1 MLIRPVRLRDLN
13 SLESVEPED
22 TQWVRKVREVRSWF
36 GLVKLLNL
44 VPNRFQHLFDVHV
57 AQVDGVVVGLI
68 QVSPTNEIQSTW
80 RIEHFTLSDPLQSQG
95 LGTLLLAYIFEYY
108 RSAKTWIVEADIHNK
123 EQIAI
128 YRQNGFQSMAEIT
141 YWRLPSAVLENLA
154 KVAIQSLNLR
164 PVSNADA
171 ALLCQLDCATMP
183 SMLRQVYD
191 RHPDDFRRPLPDR
204 IVFGI
209 NQSLHQEEQVFEY
222 VYEPQ
227 RRAAIGAF
235 DLKIS
240 KQGLEPHRLT
250 LWIHPA
256 YTWLYRELLV
266 HISKILSHYPPQSLE
281 LFAGDYQAER
291 QSILESLEGEITHTK
306 LLMSRSVWHKVRE
319 FRNPLENLSLDMLPA
334 WRPLTKPLMPEPV
347 LDEFK
352 KDAPDPQSSSP
363 G

>member
-1 MLIRPVRLRDLN
+1 MLIRPVQLRDLD
-13 SLESVEPED
+13 SLENVEPED

-36 GLVKLLNL
+36 GLVKFLNL

-57 AQVDGVVVGLI
+57 AQIDGHVVGLV

-80 RIEHFTLSDPLQSQG
+80 RIDHFALSDPLQSQG

-123 EQIAI
+123 EQIAV

-141 YWRLPSAVLENLA
+141 YWRLPMAVLENLA
-154 KVAIQSLNLR
+154 RVEVQALNLR

-191 RHPDDFRRPLPDR
+191 RHPEDFRRPLPDR
-204 IVFGI
+204 IVLGI
-209 NQSLHQEEQVFEY
+209 SQSLHQEERVFEY

-240 KQGLEPHRLT
+240 KQGLEPHRLS
-250 LWIHPA
+250 LWVHPA
-256 YTWLYRELLV
+256 YTWLYRDLLI

-281 LFAGDYQAER
+281 LSAGDYQAER
-291 QSILESLEGEITHTK
+291 QNLLKSLEAEITDTN

-319 FRNPLENLSLDMLPA
+319 FRNPLESLSLDMLPT

-347 LDEFK
+347 RDEFK
-352 KDAPDPQSSSP
+352 QDSSET
-363 G
+363 